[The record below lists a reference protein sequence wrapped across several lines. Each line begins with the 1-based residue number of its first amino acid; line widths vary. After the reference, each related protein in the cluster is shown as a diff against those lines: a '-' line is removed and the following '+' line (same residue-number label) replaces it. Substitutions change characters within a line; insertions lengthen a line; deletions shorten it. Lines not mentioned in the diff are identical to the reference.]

1 MKLRTFLSIFLFC
14 SPLLALGTNNLT
26 VARAE
31 SASETETINAVTQN
45 DNETKFILS
54 SDFSAYNSNA
64 TSCTLTGSVS
74 FTLTGGQYIQSNN
87 SYYIKGGTDVVFKIL
102 MGRKNSKLNTTKN
115 LAYFNVI
122 SVDGTTK
129 YSASEY
135 PSGTSFSEYEIS
147 VAVETTGNYYFNLG
161 AYKTSDS
168 STCNKIKKMSITYTP
183 YVEEP
188 ATPDISSDKFA
199 TEKTLS
205 QMAFSYTKSVEGET
219 TSYNVDEVVLRY
231 GAKVDYAN
239 MWSSLDVKGYGVAVA
254 KTNDLDGS
262 SLTDLLNNKDLSD
275 ETVRAENEN
284 IKFAVGDLEN
294 VTRVNENDGLLVED
308 LEGQY
313 VLFNARIVVPEGDYD
328 TAVSALAY
336 VVFEEDGM
344 NKLALFQEVVGDSV
358 ANEAN
363 YYLNNG
369 EQYNAD
375 VRNVLSSL
383 AD

>member
-31 SASETETINAVTQN
+31 SASENLVVYDDST
-45 DNETKFILS
+45 TKFSEEFGWFKASGAVS
-54 SDFSAYNSNA
+54 SPVINGAY
-64 TSCTLTGSVS
+64 LQ
-74 FTLTGGQYIQSNN
+74 LTGGAYIESLNP
-87 SYYIKGGTDVVFKIL
+87 YYVDASQPITFKIDKIATMPNKTNTSNGNRL
-102 MGRKNSKLNTTKN
+102 TFSVLDIDGNVVDTITIKPSKTTNAELSYDFKLKNS
-115 LAYFNVI
+115 
-122 SVDGTTK
+122 GQ
-129 YSASEY
+129 
-135 PSGTSFSEYEIS
+135 
-147 VAVETTGNYYFNLG
+147 YYFRITSDVDASTASRG
-161 AYKTSDS
+161 KYTRIYKTH
-168 STCNKIKKMSITYTP
+168 ITYTP
-183 YVEEP
+183 YVEQP

-231 GAKVDYAN
+231 GAKVDYTN

-313 VLFNARIVVPEGDYD
+313 VLFNARIVVPESDYD